1 MSNDYYSYGE
11 GIQVG
16 LAYGHMFNKSLGL
29 ELGVSHLF
37 GSKQES
43 VYQVN
48 DIGFKYKYTIDVQ
61 SKMIIINPSLIYVL
75 SQNKLSPFMKFGIS
89 GTVGKITMS
98 SDYGNLQGLNEDEIE
113 LSTNLDFG
121 ITSAFG
127 ASYSLS
133 DNLSI
138 LGKVS
143 LISSSIS
150 PKKMVYT
157 KSTLDGEDQMQDW
170 TKSQKEVV
178 FADEV
183 EYDDTDVEYMDE
195 NQPS

>member
-1 MSNDYYSYGE
+1 
-11 GIQVG
+11 
-16 LAYGHMFNKSLGL
+16 
-29 ELGVSHLF
+29 
-37 GSKQES
+37 
-43 VYQVN
+43 
-48 DIGFKYKYTIDVQ
+48 
-61 SKMIIINPSLIYVL
+61 
-75 SQNKLSPFMKFGIS
+75 MKFGIS